1 MQNLSADIKTEI
13 KRMPFLDVAKAILII
28 LVILG
33 HTNIPG
39 DSYSHRILDSF
50 HMPAFF
56 IISGFLMAQTK
67 GLTEIKFT
75 TFLFK
80 KLKGIMYPYVT
91 LSVLSVSLVFI
102 EDVVLKRGFDKSLD
116 ALYRTVTLQGYFA
129 LWFLPTLLF
138 AEVLTFVTVKFMKT
152 KGLIIKLLF
161 TAAVSALVSIPV
173 SVFWQICPNVN
184 VFFPS
189 RFLLRGIIAYTFV
202 IFGFQ
207 ISPML
212 FNWLKSK
219 NRFVAI
225 IISFFV
231 FAFGC
236 FLSAL
241 NPRMNLSCLVI
252 GNPALFY
259 LFSLVNSFSFLIL
272 LKSLPCEKLKF
283 LNYIGKNTIII
294 MAIHVQLIM
303 DLAYMA
309 VLIPQKLFAYFNLQM
324 PDFLYYSFV
333 VCVNLFLC
341 MIFVFIINRY
351 FKFVLKIPT
360 ERKKV

>member
-1 MQNLSADIKTEI
+1 MQDSLASNDNGKVRL
-13 KRMPFLDVAKAILII
+13 PFIDTAKGILII

-33 HTNIPG
+33 HTNIAEESIANRIIY
-39 DSYSHRILDSF
+39 SY

-56 IISGFLMAQTK
+56 IISGFLMAQSK
-67 GLTEIKFT
+67 KLTETKFT
-75 TFLFK
+75 TFLIK

-91 LSVLSVSLVFI
+91 LSALSVSLVFI
-102 EDVVLKRGFDKSLD
+102 EDLVLKRGFDKFSD
-116 ALYRTVTLQGYFA
+116 ALFKTVTLQGYFA
-129 LWFLPTLLF
+129 LWFLPTLF
-138 AEVLTFVTVKFMKT
+138 VAEILAFITVKLMRSHKT
-152 KGLIIKLLF
+152 LTKLLF
-161 TAAVSALVSIPV
+161 IAVISALTSVAVSVLWEISPD
-173 SVFWQICPNVN
+173 VN

-189 RFLLRGIIAYTFV
+189 RFVLRSILSYTFV
-202 IFGFQ
+202 MFGFLICSKLIDWCEQ
-207 ISPML
+207 I
-212 FNWLKSK
+212 NK
-219 NRFVAI
+219 NFAVIFSLLIFVL
-225 IISFFV
+225 
-231 FAFGC
+231 GC
-236 FLSAL
+236 YFSIYNKRL
-241 NPRMNLSCLVI
+241 NLSVLDI

-259 LFSLVNSFSFLIL
+259 LFSLVNTFSFLL
-272 LKSLPCEKLKF
+272 LLHSLPCEKLKII
-283 LNYIGKNTIII
+283 NYIGKNTIII

-360 ERKKV
+360 ERKNV